1 MSEKTATATKAT
13 ITYED
18 FAKLDLRVAR
28 VLEADLH
35 PGADRLLLLKLDD
48 GSGLP
53 RQVCA
58 GVRAWY
64 DPASLVGRH
73 VVIVA
78 NLQPRK
84 IRGEMSEGM
93 VLAANEGEG
102 ETERVVLV
110 ALDGVIPPGSTVK

>member
-1 MSEKTATATKAT
+1 MSEKIATKDT
-13 ITYED
+13 IAYED
-18 FAKLDLRVAR
+18 FARLDLRVAR
-28 VLEADLH
+28 VLEADVH
-35 PGADRLLLLKLDD
+35 PGADRLLRLRLDD
-48 GSGLP
+48 GSGTP

-58 GVRAWY
+58 GIRAWY
-64 DPASLVGRH
+64 DPAGLVGRS

-93 VLAANEGEG
+93 VLAASEGEG

-110 ALDGVIPPGSTVK
+110 ALDGELPPGSPVK